1 MVLTE
6 AKARVLVVDDE
17 PSILASISDLLE
29 PEFDVTTTTD
39 PRRGLEH
46 LARQRSSAVRV
57 LLTGFAD
64 VEALVRAVN
73 DGKIYAYVSK
83 PWDPAQRF
91 TLVNWAF
98 ARLAGMGDPAEAIGK
113 TELECLPGAFGRIAS
128 NNGRLVLETGEPIVS
143 KCDEW
148 QRDNGSA
155 CWYSTTRIPI
165 YSLIDHHLQGLI
177 GVPIDI
183 TEQKQTEHYL
193 REAKQTAEKTA
204 RAKEEFLAR
213 TSHEIRTPLN
223 SILGMAQHYLK
234 RSFPSRKRATRGYSV
249 IIAKCCCASWTT

>member
-98 ARLAGMGDPAEAIGK
+98 ARLAGMGDPAD
-113 TELECLPGAFGRIAS
+113 
-128 NNGRLVLETGEPIVS
+128 RL
-143 KCDEW
+143 
-148 QRDNGSA
+148 QMRRMA
-155 CWYSTTRIPI
+155 
-165 YSLIDHHLQGLI
+165 
-177 GVPIDI
+177 
-183 TEQKQTEHYL
+183 
-193 REAKQTAEKTA
+193 A
-204 RAKEEFLAR
+204 R
-213 TSHEIRTPLN
+213 
-223 SILGMAQHYLK
+223 
-234 RSFPSRKRATRGYSV
+234 
-249 IIAKCCCASWTT
+249 

>member
-91 TLVNWAF
+91 TLVNW
-98 ARLAGMGDPAEAIGK
+98 
-113 TELECLPGAFGRIAS
+113 LECLPGAFGRIAS